1 MNGSWFLHPLT
12 PSLSASLPPITLRH
26 AIGPHTHSAHT
37 QHTHRAHTHN
47 TAHTPITLRHAFGP
61 HTPITRTD
69 HEHQSRT
76 PRTQTPI
83 AHSTHTR
90 APPYIHTYTHKHT
103 HTHTHHA
110 HHTHTKVV
118 HVTYTRQHTHTHTQA
133 CTVACWFFLAKPRL
147 CRRGKRCV
155 GARDRKW
162 TKSAPEV
169 VAAGLQD
176 TSEHRACY
184 ATPDLRKLDASML
197 RPGHV
202 GSWH

>member
-1 MNGSWFLHPLT
+1 MFLLSTVALVCLCPWSCSNSIALDHPSSSLFIMNGSWFLHPLT

-103 HTHTHHA
+103 HTHTH
-110 HHTHTKVV
+110 TMRT
-118 HVTYTRQHTHTHTQA
+118 THTQ
-133 CTVACWFFLAKPRL
+133 K
-147 CRRGKRCV
+147 
-155 GARDRKW
+155 
-162 TKSAPEV
+162 
-169 VAAGLQD
+169 
-176 TSEHRACY
+176 
-184 ATPDLRKLDASML
+184 
-197 RPGHV
+197 
-202 GSWH
+202 